1 MKRMAT
7 PAIAVAMILIAAQM
21 LPVDRSAPPADG
33 DLVAPPDVKR
43 IIRAACYDC
52 HSSRT
57 RWPWYS
63 RVAPL
68 SWIVAHHVESARLR
82 LNFSDWSDYASD
94 PGTKAHKL
102 EQIRSALADGTMA
115 PWYYRTLHP
124 EARLSERERG
134 AITAW
139 IIREAA
145 APQTL
150 PADSPGNFPKT
161 SPKNLR

>member
-7 PAIAVAMILIAAQM
+7 PAIALAMIFAAAQM
-21 LPVDRSAPPADG
+21 VRVDRSSPPADG
-33 DLVAPPDVKR
+33 DLAAPTDVKQ

-52 HSSRT
+52 HSNST

-68 SWIVAHHVESARLR
+68 SWIVVRHVESARRR

-102 EQIRSALADGTMA
+102 EQIRSSIADGTMA
-115 PWYYRTLHP
+115 PWYYRMLHP
-124 EARLSERERG
+124 EARLTAHERD
-134 AITAW
+134 AIAAW
-139 IIREAA
+139 ITRETA

-150 PADSPGNFPKT
+150 PANPPKE
-161 SPKNLR
+161 LR